1 MVEVPSLGCP
11 RRTVKCNQ
19 RNLHQERVWL
29 LRKLKILDEN
39 MGQFRGW
46 VPSRDYPSSIVKF
59 LRCFPIYQMDRI
71 HYQCSLNFPI
81 LQSRYLTMVELPILG
96 YQ

>member
-1 MVEVPSLGCP
+1 MVEVPSLGYP

-39 MGQFRGW
+39 MGEFRAW

-59 LRCFPIYQMDRI
+59 LLYFPIYRMHRM
-71 HYQCSLNFPI
+71 HSPI
-81 LQSRYLTMVELPILG
+81 LQSRFLTMVELLIQG
-96 YQ
+96 NQ